1 MKKKLAIV
9 PIVIFVIAIVIIGS
23 QSNPSD
29 QKNEVIFHITLADPS
44 LYKNG
49 IFSDTF
55 TIEEGEY
62 SFRFV
67 PNGDSPQNLT
77 ISVMGDEIEFSENF
91 VLNGTLH
98 ETGISEY
105 YTWDYDG
112 EKSLHILNQQ
122 EVSIKINPNGNT
134 RGSVSVDIITN

>member
-1 MKKKLAIV
+1 MKKKLVII
-9 PIVIFVIAIVIIGS
+9 PIVIFIIAIVIIGS
-23 QSNPSD
+23 QSNSSD

-77 ISVMGDEIEFSENF
+77 ISIMGDEIEFSENF

-112 EKSLHILNQQ
+112 KKSIHILNQQ

>member
-1 MKKKLAIV
+1 MKKKLVVV

-29 QKNEVIFHITLADPS
+29 QKIEIIFHITLADPT

-55 TIEEGEY
+55 TVEEGEY

-77 ISVMGDEIEFSENF
+77 ISIMGDEIEFSENF

-112 EKSLHILNQQ
+112 EKSIQILNQQ
-122 EVSIKINPNGNT
+122 EVSIKINPNGNA
-134 RGSVSVDIITN
+134 NK

>member
-112 EKSLHILNQQ
+112 EKSIQILNQQ